1 MFYILSVSENTDA
14 DFSIPPTPPHQ
25 KKKKEKQKQ
34 KTKAPNRP
42 QIKTTD
48 EDTFG

>member
-14 DFSIPPTPPHQ
+14 DFSIPPTPPPHQ
-25 KKKKEKQKQ
+25 KKKNKKQ

-42 QIKTTD
+42 RIKTTD
-48 EDTFG
+48 DTFG